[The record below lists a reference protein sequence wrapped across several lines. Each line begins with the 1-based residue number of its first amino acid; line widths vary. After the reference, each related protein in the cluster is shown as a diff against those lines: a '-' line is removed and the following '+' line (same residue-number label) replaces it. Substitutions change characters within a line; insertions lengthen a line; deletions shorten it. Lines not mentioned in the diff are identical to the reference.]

1 MKTIVRKDGQKFIVT
16 NALYEEVKRKGLLED
31 LFDGKLDDDQNQGV
45 QDNQSTGKGV
55 QNNQSIV
62 NDKINKSIK
71 NTDFNKSLEFNDKI
85 KYANEIKKGLADLVD
100 IYRMH
105 IENGLVKEP
114 YVTVF
119 RSEKFQKNYYSKW
132 RRISNILSKK
142 DEKMYSDSD
151 KKILATVD
159 LKLPP
164 RKSMQEDLKKLYN
177 L

>member
-62 NDKINKSIK
+62 NDKI
-71 NTDFNKSLEFNDKI
+71 NKSLEFNDKI